1 MKCST
6 ENIAISTQI
15 PHPPSLQM
23 PFMSSYGGVA
33 SNIISS
39 LGGFH
44 TQSEIGNFQL
54 GTGGSN
60 ATNLNNILSIE
71 SGEIWRLPFLAG
83 FEVPN
88 NTNFL
93 YQSEVAIEATASSM
107 LEREGG
113 RGLWCAVVQSKR
125 NLGFKL
131 KLLILECF

>member
-1 MKCST
+1 
-6 ENIAISTQI
+6 
-15 PHPPSLQM
+15 M

-60 ATNLNNILSIE
+60 ATNLNNILSIG
-71 SGEIWRLPFLAG
+71 SGETWILPFLAG
-83 FEVPN
+83 FEVPS

-93 YQSEVAIEATASSM
+93 YQSEVAVEAPASSI
-107 LEREGG
+107 EREGG
-113 RGLWCAVVQSKR
+113 RGLWCGVVQSKR
-125 NLGFKL
+125 NSGFKL
-131 KLLILECF
+131 KLLILEYF